1 MSDFLEY
8 DESSR
13 TIKQINLD
21 DFSIDELKLYLEE
34 LSKEIDRVNLE
45 INKKKKLQKDAD
57 KFFK

>member
-21 DFSIDELKLYLEE
+21 DFSIDELQLYIEE
-34 LSKEIDRVNLE
+34 LSKEIHRVNQE